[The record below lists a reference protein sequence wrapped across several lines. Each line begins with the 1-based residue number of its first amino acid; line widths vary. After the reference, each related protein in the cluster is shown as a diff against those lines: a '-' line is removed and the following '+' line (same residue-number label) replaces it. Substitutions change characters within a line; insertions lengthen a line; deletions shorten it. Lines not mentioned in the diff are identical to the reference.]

1 MLLSKLCIDEYDHGV
16 CQIFYALLFLKS
28 IATSCK
34 FYTVPTYCLGMYRG
48 LQKTDHTNVN
58 GL

>member
-28 IATSCK
+28 IATPCK
-34 FYTVPTYCLGMYRG
+34 FYIAYCLGM
-48 LQKTDHTNVN
+48 
-58 GL
+58 